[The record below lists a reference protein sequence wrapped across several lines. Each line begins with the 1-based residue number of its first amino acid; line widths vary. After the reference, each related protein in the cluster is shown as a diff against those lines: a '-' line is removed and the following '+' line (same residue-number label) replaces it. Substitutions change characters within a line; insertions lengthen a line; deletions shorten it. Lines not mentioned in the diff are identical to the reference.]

1 VYFLCIRFSNFI
13 PAKEHLKLI
22 DKKSY
27 IYALISKESLTP
39 MLIAE
44 FTDVAKFDSSVKCF
58 IYQNKISLSG
68 NSLFFSVKLSDFNAK
83 NTFFIKIFLIK
94 NQKETELTYFKF
106 FVNKYIEVQQLEG
119 KMYSLENFFEKTG
132 ARL

>member
-1 VYFLCIRFSNFI
+1 M
-13 PAKEHLKLI
+13 
-22 DKKSY
+22 
-27 IYALISKESLTP
+27 LIS
-39 MLIAE
+39 E

-68 NSLFFSVKLSDFNAK
+68 HSLFFSVKLSDLNAK

-119 KMYSLENFFEKTG
+119 KMYSQENFFEKAG